1 MSLTY
6 SKHCQTFKMEHF
18 AKIIMPECWYA
29 TRNFS
34 GQEEGPVE
42 LGHFDKCFVKNT
54 MRPFLSKIRKV
65 FFLSGCMPVS
75 VAENVSISLTLPK
88 YPWKWLNKLFWL
100 CQSSKYTFSSYMF
113 GRCLKMP
120 PVLNKSGFWRILNMA
135 RLYMQGLHRVP
146 NLLDYDFICLNNA
159 WICLIMP

>member
-1 MSLTY
+1 
-6 SKHCQTFKMEHF
+6 MEHF

-120 PVLNKSGFWRILNMA
+120 PVLNKSGFWIWH
-135 RLYMQGLHRVP
+135 GC
-146 NLLDYDFICLNNA
+146 ICKGYAEFL
-159 WICLIMP
+159 ICLIMTSYASIMPEYASLCLNVPQCWNRAE